1 MHFGLAE
8 IWHSMGLIAKGVV
21 ILLAM
26 MSVTTFAIG
35 IDRMLAVLRPRTK
48 GRLYAANVQHYLDK
62 GEFEAAAKVDGK
74 GAGAMAAVVAAGI
87 AEYLDARKEAPS
99 SEATMDAVESTLART
114 LEQEVAKL
122 RRGLGALATIGS
134 TSPFIGLFG
143 TVVGIVNA
151 FRQIAKTGSGG
162 LGAVSGGIAEALVTT
177 AFGILVAIPA
187 VVLFNYFTGQVDA
200 LQGAM
205 TQAGSVVVD
214 FIRKAGWSESR
225 PRKDVA
231 A

>member
-1 MHFGLAE
+1 
-8 IWHSMGLIAKGVV
+8 MGAIAKAVV
-21 ILLAM
+21 FLLAV
-26 MSVTTFAIG
+26 MSITTLAVG
-35 IDRMLAVLRPRTK
+35 IDRVLAIVRPRTK
-48 GRLYAANVQHYLDK
+48 ARLYAGAVQKHLDK

-74 GAGAMAAVVAAGI
+74 GAGAMAEVVAAGI
-87 AEYLDARKEAPS
+87 AEYLDARKDAPTLDDS
-99 SEATMDAVESTLART
+99 LVSVESTLART
-114 LEQEVAKL
+114 LDVEVAKM

-162 LGAVSGGIAEALVTT
+162 LGAVSAGIAEALVTT

-187 VVLFNYFTGQVDA
+187 VVLFNYFTGLVDA
-200 LQGAM
+200 QQGAM

-214 FIRKAGWSESR
+214 FIRKAGWSQARSGKE
-225 PRKDVA
+225 A